1 MSKSLWIT
9 ALALSAGMC
18 SASFGQVT
26 GKVTLKGKAPEM
38 AEIAGIKNA
47 PDCAKMHKDPVF
59 EETVITGDKGELANV
74 VVSVKVPEGKDLGT
88 TPTTPVMIDQ
98 KGCVYSPHVVAVAV
112 GQPVTV
118 KNSDSTLHNVHSLAI
133 DNPAFNFGQ
142 PTVGQK
148 KIEPFKTEENFKI
161 KCDVHPWMA
170 CWVRV
175 VNNPYFAV
183 TSSDD
188 KAIGTYSIDAKG
200 LPDGEYTFVAWHEK
214 YGTQEQKGKV
224 AGGKAVVDFTFDTE
238 KKAAAPAAKELK
250 VSTTAAC
257 CDAKG
262 ANAVAAK

>member
-1 MSKSLWIT
+1 MKRSLLIG

-18 SASFGQVT
+18 SGSFGQVT
-26 GKVTLKGKAPEM
+26 GKVTLTGKVPEM

-47 PDCAKMHKDPVF
+47 PDCAKEHKDPVY
-59 EETVITGDKGELANV
+59 EETVVAGDKGELANV
-74 VVSVKVPEGKDLGT
+74 VVSVKAPEGKDLGT
-88 TPTTPVMIDQ
+88 TPTTPVVIDQ
-98 KGCVYSPHVVAVAV
+98 KGCVYSPHVIAVAV

-118 KNSDSTLHNVHSLAI
+118 KNSDTTLHNVHSLAI

-148 KIEPFKTEENFKI
+148 KLEPFKTEENFKI

-183 TSSDD
+183 SSAAE
-188 KAIGTYSIDAKG
+188 KGIGTYSIDTKG

-224 AGGKAVVDFTFDTE
+224 TGGKAEVNFTFDAD
-238 KKAAAPAAKELK
+238 KKAAASPAKELK
-250 VSTTAAC
+250 VASTAAC
-257 CDAKG
+257 CDAK
-262 ANAVAAK
+262 AVASK